1 LHKQLTDLK
10 QSIHLLMLICIVGSL
25 ILCADRA
32 GAQEVLFENT
42 LMPQPT
48 EVRVSEGQ
56 VVISSGLTASLNGAT
71 NPLLREAT
79 LRMLSRLEAQTG
91 IQIDKNLQ
99 MASSP
104 ATIDISVQD
113 TSAMRPT
120 LGADESYSLDVKG
133 HKVSLH
139 AKSIFGAM
147 HGFETL
153 LQLVQPNASTF
164 VLPAVHIVDAP
175 RFPWRGLMLDPGR
188 RFLPV
193 DEILRTLDAMAAV
206 KMNVLHWHLTED
218 QGFRIESLRF
228 PRLHE
233 LGSDGLYY
241 TQQQVREIV
250 QYASARGIR
259 VVPEFDM
266 PGHST
271 TWFVGYPELASQ
283 PGPYHVEHE
292 NHIFNAVMDPTR
304 ESTFN
309 FLDSFFS
316 EMGDLFPDEYVHI
329 GGDESNGKDWKANPA
344 IVNFM
349 QQHKLKDTNALQ
361 AYFNA
366 RVQGLL
372 KRHGKQMVGWDEI
385 LDHRLSPDVV
395 IQNWHG
401 SEFLING
408 ARQGHRGIFSKPYY
422 LDHMYSAADM
432 YAADPL
438 PAGTTLSDAESKLV
452 LGGEACMWG
461 EQISALTADSRIW
474 PRSAAVAERLWSPAN
489 IRDADDMYRRL
500 AIMSLRLDALGV
512 TQISTPQRGLRQ
524 LAGSEAGAEKLAA
537 LTSILQPVDFSERST
552 EQHTSPLTPIGR
564 LVDFTTP
571 DPPARLMFSQ
581 LMAAYLHD
589 TDTAARQLH
598 RGQLER
604 TFRSWITNASEIDA
618 LAATDPLIGE
628 VSARRK
634 ELPELGLLGLQG
646 LGYIEAHRAPPS
658 DWIAAEV
665 ALLKRAA
672 EHTELVD
679 FVVLEPL
686 SSLVMAT
693 QAR

>member
-1 LHKQLTDLK
+1 
-10 QSIHLLMLICIVGSL
+10 
-25 ILCADRA
+25 
-32 GAQEVLFENT
+32 
-42 LMPQPT
+42 
-48 EVRVSEGQ
+48 
-56 VVISSGLTASLNGAT
+56 
-71 NPLLREAT
+71 
-79 LRMLSRLEAQTG
+79 
-91 IQIDKNLQ
+91 
-99 MASSP
+99 
-104 ATIDISVQD
+104 VQD
-113 TSAMRPT
+113 ATATRPT
-120 LGADESYSLDVKG
+120 LGMDEIYSLDVKD
-133 HKVSLH
+133 HKVLLR
-139 AKSIFGAM
+139 AKTIFGAM

-153 LQLVQPNASTF
+153 LQLVQPQASTF

-228 PRLHE
+228 PGLHE

-271 TWFVGYPELASQ
+271 TWLVGYPDLAAQ
-283 PGPYHVEHE
+283 PGPYHVEHQ

-304 ESTFN
+304 ESTFH
-309 FLDSFFS
+309 FLDIFFS
-316 EMGDLFPDEYVHI
+316 EITGLFPDEYVHI

-344 IVNFM
+344 IVHFM
-349 QQHKLKDTNALQ
+349 EQHDLKDTNALQ

-366 RVQGLL
+366 RVQVLL
-372 KRHGKQMVGWDEI
+372 KKHGKQMVGWDEI
-385 LDHRLSPDVV
+385 LNADLSADVV

-401 SEFLING
+401 SELLING

-438 PAGTTLSDAESKLV
+438 PAGTGLSDSESKLI

-461 EQISALTADSRIW
+461 EQVSALTADSRMW
-474 PRSAAVAERLWSPAN
+474 PRSAAVAERLWSPATT
-489 IRDADDMYRRL
+489 RDVDDMYRRL
-500 AIMSLRLDALGV
+500 AIMSLRLDTLGI
-512 TQISTPQRGLRQ
+512 THISTPQRGLRQ
-524 LAGSEAGAEKLAA
+524 LAGSEAGGEELAV
-537 LTSILQPVDFSERST
+537 LTSVLQPVDFHERSA

-571 DPPARLMFSQ
+571 DPPARHAFRTLIR
-581 LMAAYLHD
+581 AYLHD
-589 TDTAARQLH
+589 PDAAARRLH
-598 RGQLER
+598 KEQLEH
-604 TFRSWITNASEIDA
+604 TFRSWIETSPELDT
-618 LAATDPLIGE
+618 LAATDPLIAE
-628 VSARRK
+628 VNIRRE
-634 ELPELGLLGLQG
+634 ELPDLGFLGLQG
-646 LGYIEAHRAPPS
+646 MGYIEAHRVPPP
-658 DWIAAEV
+658 DWTAAQR
-665 ALLKRAA
+665 ALLKKAA
-672 EHTELVD
+672 EHKELVD

-686 SSLVMAT
+686 GDLVTAT
-693 QAR
+693 AEP